1 MITQSGND
9 QPAKESEDAEFTSR
23 CTQKRRKRRTSCT
36 SVDSAK
42 ANGISTSYIDQ
53 LGAYVE
59 IRDEV
64 LVSVLRALGVDASTD
79 EAVTKSYEATVRKT
93 QTTLVPS
100 TIVKFLGTPTAIPIR
115 PAGRNV
121 TLRLLLEDGTAY
133 AGNLAMCLLA
143 ENDGTLRLN
152 LPDDIP
158 SGYHTLRINAGDA

>member
-1 MITQSGND
+1 MPNSPVAAPRNE
-9 QPAKESEDAEFTSR
+9 ESAER
-23 CTQKRRKRRTSCT
+23 LARPLIQL
-36 SVDSAK
+36 AK

-115 PAGRNV
+115 PGRPERYIAPAAGRRYR
-121 TLRLLLEDGTAY
+121 LR
-133 AGNLAMCLLA
+133 
-143 ENDGTLRLN
+143 RQ
-152 LPDDIP
+152 
-158 SGYHTLRINAGDA
+158 SGDVPISRE

>member
-36 SVDSAK
+36 SVDSASQSQRYFDIIHRSV
-42 ANGISTSYIDQ
+42 GR
-53 LGAYVE
+53 YVE

-133 AGNLAMCLLA
+133 AGNLAM
-143 ENDGTLRLN
+143 
-152 LPDDIP
+152 
-158 SGYHTLRINAGDA
+158 

>member
-1 MITQSGND
+1 MPNSPVAAPRNE
-9 QPAKESEDAEFTSR
+9 ESAER
-23 CTQKRRKRRTSCT
+23 LARPLIQL
-36 SVDSAK
+36 AK

-100 TIVKFLGTPTAIPIR
+100 TIVKFLGTPTAIR
-115 PAGRNV
+115 FVRQA
-121 TLRLLLEDGTAY
+121 
-133 AGNLAMCLLA
+133 
-143 ENDGTLRLN
+143 GTLHCACCWKTVPPTQAIWRCA
-152 LPDDIP
+152 
-158 SGYHTLRINAGDA
+158 Y